1 MQENKMSQMRV
12 QACPENVYRMSD
24 AVKAVLRRAMLRLPK
39 RDVSETETL
48 YPTTSAGMRAFLAT
62 FFSRHYFQIQNSL
75 MGYISS
81 DEFSEVMA
89 RGTVRILDVGCG
101 PAVGS
106 LAIIDMVAAL
116 LGTYGYTTQRPVR
129 VDCILN
135 DTCGLSLGTGRR
147 MLENYFKLIRRSRNL
162 EAGRILQIQRQFPD
176 NIGQLNRIASN
187 QGRYDIV
194 LLSYVVR
201 PLHESEGVDGL
212 RRGLRLVEGL
222 CDTKGRVLIV
232 QDKYREQ
239 LMRRVGRVIGEPV
252 KQAKLVQEVYPERG
266 ETSVR
271 SYSYYHCLYSPQK
284 SRNEISHAA

>member
-1 MQENKMSQMRV
+1 MWESGSNNISKRL
-12 QACPENVYRMSD
+12 CPGDVFRLSEPVRTM
-24 AVKAVLRRAMLRLPK
+24 LRRAMLRLPK

-48 YPTTSAGMRAFLAT
+48 YPTTPAGMRAFLAT
-62 FFSRHYFQIQNSL
+62 FFSRHYFQVQNSL

-81 DEFSEVMA
+81 DEFTDVMA
-89 RGTVRILDVGCG
+89 RGAVRILDVGCG

-116 LGTYGYTTQRPVR
+116 LGTYGYTTQRSVK

-147 MLENYFKLIRRSRNL
+147 MLENYFKLIQRSRNL
-162 EAGRILQIQRQFPD
+162 EAGRILQVQRQFPD

-187 QGRYDIV
+187 QGKYDIV

-212 RRGLRLVEGL
+212 KRGLRLVEGL
-222 CDTKGRVLIV
+222 CNTKGQVLIL

-239 LMRRVGRVIGEPV
+239 LMRRIGRVIGEPV
-252 KQAKLVQEVYPERG
+252 KQAELVQEVYPERG

-284 SRNEISHAA
+284 SQNEISHAA